1 MNSALLSVVNILAF
15 CYSTIRWI
23 VQLIMFRVIVQLL
36 RQAVDSYKVGEYSRE
51 LQGLACSGREL
62 DNHDIFKNRKEGK

>member
-1 MNSALLSVVNILAF
+1 
-15 CYSTIRWI
+15 
-23 VQLIMFRVIVQLL
+23 MFRVIVQLL